1 MNELAKMI
9 NWESVLTGSLTF
21 IIILAIKLILDFKI
35 AHWWIKY
42 LWWIPLRN
50 YFRTK
55 PISISGNWEENW
67 ELQSSER
74 FKEDTKRHSH
84 PRIKQQGKY
93 CYAEFIADGKTYGVF
108 GTIMNDYFIGE
119 WYDVDD
125 PIGYFGT
132 FHLQIENS
140 NNMSGKWLGH
150 SKSFHGV
157 RQGEWKWKKINK

>member
-1 MNELAKMI
+1 MNELTKMI

-55 PISISGNWEENW
+55 PISISGYWEESW

-93 CYAEFIADGKTYGVF
+93 CYAEFIADGRTYGVF
-108 GTIMNDYFIGE
+108 GTIMNEYFIGE
-119 WYDVDD
+119 WYDVND

-132 FHLQIENS
+132 FHLQVEDS
-140 NNMSGKWLGH
+140 SNMSGKWLGH